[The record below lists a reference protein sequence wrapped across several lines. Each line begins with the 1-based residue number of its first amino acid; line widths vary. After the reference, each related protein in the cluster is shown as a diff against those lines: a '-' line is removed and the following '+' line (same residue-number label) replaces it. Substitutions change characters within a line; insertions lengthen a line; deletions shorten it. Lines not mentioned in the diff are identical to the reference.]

1 MTDWSSQP
9 DQSSAAAV
17 QRQHA
22 PSVLANRLL
31 LEQRWGKPFLAYNV
45 FVLADPPGAA
55 ALAAVQDQIA
65 LMEPA
70 LLRQPETALHTT
82 AAFLLP
88 GYAEFDHPKD
98 ELWHQHGA
106 EWLAQLTELAATTP
120 AFTLSFRR
128 LLLTDAAIIAV
139 ADEPN
144 ELSALRCRLL
154 TLMDVPAHSHRYR
167 YGLVH
172 STLFRYSGPLRDP
185 AALLEWAA
193 SAEVDADVSVSE
205 LVVAREHTF
214 PFLGYGVLRR
224 LALQVTS
231 LRS

>member
-1 MTDWSSQP
+1 MTDRPRQP
-9 DQSSAAAV
+9 DQSSAASV

-31 LEQRWGKPFLAYNV
+31 LDERWGKPFLAYNV

-55 ALAAVQDQIA
+55 ALAAVQDQIGR
-65 LMEPA
+65 MEPA
-70 LLRQPETALHTT
+70 LLRQPQTALHTT
-82 AAFLLP
+82 AVFLLP
-88 GYAEFDHPKD
+88 GYAEFDRPKD
-98 ELWHQHGA
+98 ELWHQYGA
-106 EWLAQLTELAATTP
+106 AWLAQLAELVASTP

-144 ELSALRCRLL
+144 ELSALRRRLL
-154 TLMDVPAHSHRYR
+154 TSMDVPGNSHRYR
-167 YGLVH
+167 YELVH
-172 STLFRYSGPLRDP
+172 STLFRYSGRLRDP

-193 SAEVDADVSVSE
+193 SAGVDADFSVSE

-224 LALQVTS
+224 LALQATS

>member
-1 MTDWSSQP
+1 VTAWPSQP
-9 DQSSAAAV
+9 GLSSAAAA
-17 QRQHA
+17 QRWHA
-22 PSVLANRLL
+22 SSVLANRLL
-31 LEQRWGKPFLAYNV
+31 LAEGWGQPFLAYNV

-65 LMEPA
+65 LMEPS
-70 LLRQPETALHTT
+70 LLRLPEAALHTT

-88 GYAEFDHPKD
+88 GFPEFGRPKD

-106 EWLAQLTELAATTP
+106 LWLAQLADLAAGTP

-128 LLLTDAAIIAV
+128 LLVTDAAIVAV

-144 ELSALRCRLL
+144 ELSALRRRLL
-154 TLMDVPAHSHRYR
+154 TLMEVPGNSRG

-193 SAEVDADVSVSE
+193 SAEVHADFSVSE

-224 LALQVTS
+224 LALRVTS